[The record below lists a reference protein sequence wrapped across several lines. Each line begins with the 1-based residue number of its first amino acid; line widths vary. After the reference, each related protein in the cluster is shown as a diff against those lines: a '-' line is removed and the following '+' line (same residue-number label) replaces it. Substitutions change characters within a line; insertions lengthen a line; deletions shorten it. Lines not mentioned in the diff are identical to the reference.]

1 MVIQKELFQEKNVKY
16 YYIAIDDEERGFGH
30 LIYKNEKF
38 RISEV
43 DMINL
48 IRILLVERRNVTLGR
63 KILDVYND
71 STGYSEQTLQKLKE
85 IGLEYKQENEPRKSG
100 RDRTI

>member
-1 MVIQKELFQEKNVKY
+1 MVLQKQLFKQAEGKY

-38 RISEV
+38 RITEME
-43 DMINL
+43 MIKL
-48 IRILLVERRNVTLGR
+48 IKILLVDRRFVSLGQ
-63 KILDVYND
+63 KMLDVFND

-100 RDRTI
+100 KDRTI

>member
-16 YYIAIDDEERGFGH
+16 YYIAVEDEERGFGH

-38 RISEV
+38 RISEME
-43 DMINL
+43 MIKL
-48 IRILLVERRNVTLGR
+48 IKILLVDRRFVSLGQ
-63 KILDVYND
+63 KILDVFND
-71 STGYSEQTLQKLKE
+71 STGYSELTLEKLKE

>member
-1 MVIQKELFQEKNVKY
+1 MAIQKELSKNENGKY
-16 YYIAIDDEERGFGH
+16 YYISIDDEERGFGH

-38 RISEV
+38 RISEI

-71 STGYSEQTLQKLKE
+71 STGYSEQTLEKLKQ

>member
-1 MVIQKELFQEKNVKY
+1 MAFQKQPFGEEVKFFY
-16 YYIAIDDEERGFGH
+16 LAVDDEEMGFGH

-43 DMINL
+43 EMINL

-71 STGYSEQTLQKLKE
+71 STGYSEQTLEKLRQ
-85 IGLEYKQENEPRKSG
+85 IGLELGQENEPKRSG
-100 RDRTI
+100 KDRTI